1 MYFPSDFYQ
10 PRAFLYIG
18 GRPQEERGG
27 ALGSTLESRHAPTDR
42 RAADWRR
49 WTRVNYFD
57 RLLIIAPVYSFR
69 KPLAVLRPSPVVL
82 VPSEISPIRQ
92 LVLVWFGL
100 VGYMVWHNWHSR
112 HHATR
117 AVRAIGLRTGARRTL
132 KSQYGQI
139 GD

>member
-1 MYFPSDFYQ
+1 MRFSIPVVG
-10 PRAFLYIG
+10 PR
-18 GRPQEERGG
+18 RNEEGPW
-27 ALGSTLESRHAPTDR
+27 A
-42 RAADWRR
+42 RR
-49 WTRVNYFD
+49 WNRVMLRLTDGLRIGDAGLEWTILNI
-57 RLLIIAPVYSFR
+57 LLIIAPVYSSR

-92 LVLVWFGL
+92 LVLVWFEL

-112 HHATR
+112 RHAIR
-117 AVRAIGLRTGARRTL
+117 AVRAIGLRTGERRTL